1 MHYDAGMGVEL
12 LTTRHKDQIV
22 GVLSCYDRIILLGF
36 TTLDFFPLLIPRRY
50 IARDDSITT

>member
-22 GVLSCYDRIILLGF
+22 GVLSRYDR
-36 TTLDFFPLLIPRRY
+36 TLIQGTVPGWCYSRG
-50 IARDDSITT
+50 ITDCLYMH